1 MNDANWACLISKPE
15 KVKEFSNTD
24 LVYYHGIV
32 AQAYLNDSR
41 MLPGG
46 YRSAVKKLYLEIG
59 EELMRRLGSAERKQS
74 A

>member
-1 MNDANWACLISKPE
+1 MSDINWASLISKPE
-15 KVKEFSNTD
+15 KVREFSNTD

-46 YRSAVKKLYLEIG
+46 YRSAVKKLYFEIG
-59 EELMRRLGSAERKQS
+59 EELMRRLGSAEREQS